1 MTRKEFLAG
10 STAFAGAVTM
20 PNIVGI
26 TKKSI
31 NVALIGCGERWNGA
45 LKNIL
50 DASKI
55 VGIDVNIVALCD
67 WFEDHAVKN
76 SKQIQLSR
84 G

>member
-10 STAFAGAVTM
+10 STAFSGAVAM

-31 NVALIGCGERWNGA
+31 NVALIGCGERGNGA

-50 DASKI
+50 DAP
-55 VGIDVNIVALCD
+55 G
-67 WFEDHAVKN
+67 
-76 SKQIQLSR
+76 
-84 G
+84 